1 MQQPRWIQ
9 TQNLDEGDQTGK
21 STDHTTIH
29 CVRSPRRG
37 PQHVVWWRD
46 RPPEWW
52 VPSPPVCDA
61 PQQIY
66 INYYFHI
73 VHKEQITVE
82 LILNYI

>member
-1 MQQPRWIQ
+1 MKETRQERVQ
-9 TQNLDEGDQTGK
+9 TT
-21 STDHTTIH
+21 
-29 CVRSPRRG
+29 
-37 PQHVVWWRD
+37 PQFTVYEAHEEAPSMWCAWRD
-46 RPPEWW
+46 RPPEWR